1 MGKDMP
7 KGPGFVWEAQIS
19 FSSETMR
26 NTHLLSRVM
35 HDLIVYSPNGFPV
48 PGFGRVWDK
57 KVRCR
62 EAIGAIDVHIDDG
75 GLAEFI
81 FLWQVNQ

>member
-7 KGPGFVWEAQIS
+7 KGPGFVWEAQVS
-19 FSSETMR
+19 FSSKTWS

-35 HDLIVYSPNGFPV
+35 HDLIVYSPNDFPV
-48 PGFGRVWDK
+48 PWFGRVWDK

-62 EAIGAIDVHIDDG
+62 EAIGAIDVRIDDG
-75 GLAEFI
+75 GFAKFI
-81 FLWQVNQ
+81 FL